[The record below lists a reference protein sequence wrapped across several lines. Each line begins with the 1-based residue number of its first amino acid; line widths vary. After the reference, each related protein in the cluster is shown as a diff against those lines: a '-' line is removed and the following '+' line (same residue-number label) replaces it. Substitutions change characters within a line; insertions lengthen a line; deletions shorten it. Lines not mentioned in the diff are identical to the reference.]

1 MSPRFKFVLASGV
14 VVSAGLL
21 AVMVSPWTR
30 DPPESLSLMS
40 PASLRQSE
48 ARAPVVQRL
57 QLAMAEHYSVWRS
70 FPATVEQLE
79 LPTRPSIPGV
89 EAWSVSAAGVIEL
102 RLAAARGDAGGR
114 LYYVAQVG
122 PAGITWKCVA
132 ETAPLAARAPG
143 CTHAAGFVPPTV
155 VAADPPSLGPVAA
168 PPRLDLRKTDGTE
181 VKGFAADYASR
192 EAFEQLD
199 SASRRDVIAALV
211 RSRGDWLR
219 LDDPVSVRSVAT
231 GLASLGKAAQPAL
244 DDALADAEGV
254 AAVTLLVAA
263 CRVERAAAKS
273 FAPAWKSG
281 DAESLSMALA
291 DAGLSTLEAC
301 LDARAVNGRAAAELV
316 LGEVMAALKA
326 PEREGREGYF
336 TALDNG
342 YGRPAETSM
351 GALETLS
358 ALATHSRTRTQA
370 LIPLLHAYPTDA
382 HERAAALVGRV
393 LLRLGLA
400 DAAAPDAAALAEE
413 GLARLFAA
421 ALQPRTKAGPQRGEL
436 LAPSAAALAT
446 RVAWTPTLAARFAAV
461 ARRAGNACE
470 RIDRTGVRS
479 LGPHAVRAVLELAG
493 SSSGCEEL
501 PPSDLL
507 AEMLKTY
514 PDTLAQVPP
523 LARQG
528 ASREVA
534 ISALLELRD
543 SSAAPEPVVVRA
555 LQALGWVEVRTG
567 QQGPVFPASVRWPG
581 SRVLKSRRLDASQIA
596 ALPAPLRAALEQ
608 VLAGAHCP
616 GTSSLDSVTDFTL
629 WAHPAVPVQLA
640 RMQCNA
646 TDGNV
651 SGVVLASL
659 APGNKVERLMLPAR
673 LNGMYEEAALDDPIT
688 DVDGDGRPEIVTRRT
703 LSECDGGEECPVES
717 IYAYDFSELDGN
729 RFTWF
734 RNR

>member
-1 MSPRFKFVLASGV
+1 MSPRSRFVLTGIA

-21 AVMVSPWTR
+21 VIVNSPWKR
-30 DPPESLSLMS
+30 DS
-40 PASLRQSE
+40 PASPQQAIAL
-48 ARAPVVQRL
+48 APVVQ
-57 QLAMAEHYSVWRS
+57 QLRSAMTEHYLERRS

-79 LPTRPSIPGV
+79 LPPIPPVPGL

-102 RLAAARGDAGGR
+102 RLVPGQADGGGR
-114 LYYVAQVG
+114 LYHVAQVG

-132 ETAPLAARAPG
+132 ETASLAARAPG
-143 CTHAAGFVPPTV
+143 CTHVAGFVPPTV

-168 PPRLDLRKTDGTE
+168 PPRLDLRKTDGTV
-181 VKGFAADYASR
+181 VKGFATEYSSP

-199 SASRRDVIAALV
+199 SASRRDVVAALV
-211 RSRGDWLR
+211 RNHGDWLR
-219 LDDPVSVRSVAT
+219 LDVPGSVQSVAFSV
-231 GLASLGKAAQPAL
+231 ASLGKAAQPAL

-263 CRVERAAAKS
+263 CRVERARAKS
-273 FAPAWKSG
+273 YALAWKSG
-281 DAESLSMALA
+281 DEESLSMALA
-291 DAGLSTLEAC
+291 DAGLATLEAC

-316 LGEVMAALKA
+316 LNDVMAAVKV
-326 PEREGREGYF
+326 PERGRREGYF
-336 TALDNG
+336 TALDSG
-342 YGRPAETSM
+342 YRRPAETPM

-358 ALATHSRTRTQA
+358 ALATHARTRTEA

-382 HERAAALVGRV
+382 HEGSAALVGRV

-413 GLARLFAA
+413 GLARMFAA
-421 ALQPRTKAGPQRGEL
+421 AVQPRSKAGPQRGEL

-446 RVAWTPTLAARFAAV
+446 RVAWTPTLAARFTAV
-461 ARRAGNACE
+461 ARRVGNACE

-479 LGPHAVRAVLELAG
+479 LGPHAVRAILEVAG

-501 PPSDLL
+501 PPTDLL

-514 PDTLAQVPP
+514 PDTLALVPA

-543 SSAAPEPVVVRA
+543 ASAAPGPAVVRA
-555 LQALGWVEVRTG
+555 LQTLGWLEVRTG
-567 QQGPVFPASVRWPG
+567 KQGPVFPASVRWPG
-581 SRVLKSRRLDASQIA
+581 TRVLKSRRLDASQLA
-596 ALPAPLRAALEQ
+596 ALPAPLRTALEQ
-608 VLAGAHCP
+608 VLAGARCP
-616 GTSSLDSVTDFTL
+616 GTSRLDSVTEFTL
-629 WAHPAVPVQLA
+629 WAHPAVPIQLA
-640 RMQCNA
+640 RMQCNSP
-646 TDGNV
+646 DGN
-651 SGVVLASL
+651 GAAVVHASL
-659 APGNKVERLMLPAR
+659 APGNKVERVMLPAR
-673 LNGMYEEAALDDPIT
+673 LNGMYEEADLNDPIT
-688 DVDGDGRPEIVTRRT
+688 DVDGDGLPEIVTQRT
-703 LSECDGGEECPVES
+703 IYECDGGEDCPDES
-717 IYAYDFSELDGN
+717 VYAHDFSELDGN

>member
-1 MSPRFKFVLASGV
+1 MSPRSKFVLTGIA

-21 AVMVSPWTR
+21 AIVASPSKR
-30 DPPESLSLMS
+30 DS
-40 PASLRQSE
+40 PASLQQ
-48 ARAPVVQRL
+48 AIALAPVVQ
-57 QLAMAEHYSVWRS
+57 QLRIAMTQHYQERRS
-70 FPATVEQLE
+70 FPAAVEELE
-79 LPTRPSIPGV
+79 LSPVPSVPGL
-89 EAWSVSAAGVIEL
+89 ESWSVSAAGVIEL
-102 RLAAARGDAGGR
+102 RLAPGQADAGGR
-114 LYYVAQVG
+114 LYHVAQVG
-122 PAGITWKCVA
+122 PAGITWKCIA
-132 ETAPLAARAPG
+132 ETASLAARAPG
-143 CTHAAGFVPPTV
+143 CTHVAGFVPPTV

-168 PPRLDLRKTDGTE
+168 PPRLDLRKTDGT
-181 VKGFAADYASR
+181 VAKGFATDYASR

-199 SASRRDVIAALV
+199 PASRRDVIAALV

-219 LDDPVSVRSVAT
+219 LDNPASVQSVAT

-244 DDALADAEGV
+244 DDALANAEGV

-263 CRVERAAAKS
+263 CRVERARAKP
-273 FAPAWKSG
+273 FALAWKSG
-281 DAESLSMALA
+281 DEESLSMALA
-291 DAGLSTLEAC
+291 DAGLATLEAC

-316 LGEVMAALKA
+316 LGEVMAALKV
-326 PEREGREGYF
+326 PEREEREGYF
-336 TALDNG
+336 TALDSG
-342 YGRPAETSM
+342 YRRPAETSM

-358 ALATHSRTRTQA
+358 ALATRARTRTEA

-393 LLRLGLA
+393 LLRLGLV

-413 GLARLFAA
+413 GLARMFAA

-479 LGPHAVRAVLELAG
+479 LGPHAVRAVLELAE

-543 SSAAPEPVVVRA
+543 SSADPEPAVVRT
-555 LQALGWVEVRTG
+555 LQTLGWVEVRTG
-567 QQGPVFPASVRWPG
+567 KQGPVFPASVRWPG
-581 SRVLKSRRLDASQIA
+581 TRVLKSRRLDASQIA
-596 ALPAPLRAALEQ
+596 ALPIPLRTALEQ

-640 RMQCNA
+640 SMQCKS
-646 TDGNV
+646 TDGSV
-651 SGVVLASL
+651 TGVVTASL

-673 LNGMYEEAALDDPIT
+673 LNGMYENAWVGDPIT
-688 DVDGDGRPEIVTRRT
+688 DVDDDGRPEIVTQRT
-703 LSECDGGEECPVES
+703 VSECDGGEECPVES
-717 IYAYDFSELDGN
+717 IFAYDFSELDGN